1 MKTNKARI
9 SNPGVKKGLFNM
21 KKKNGL
27 VWYIVAGVFAISG
40 LYALASGTSGGFI
53 TLIVAAV
60 IAFIGYKKSS
70 PAKKRRAANAK
81 SAAAV
86 SSISE
91 GQRLFNEKHGVI
103 DCSVAGVT
111 FDNDDGSDRQK
122 ILRRLLN
129 SDDANPDVTFL
140 PYTFKKKPALY
151 VMCGDQC
158 VGNVPAD
165 YVEDVS
171 SILDRIELAYI
182 TPDKFKNDDGVT
194 IYRADLHI
202 QYSK

>member
-1 MKTNKARI
+1 
-9 SNPGVKKGLFNM
+9 M

-27 VWYIVAGVFAISG
+27 IWYIVAGVFAVSG
-40 LYALASGTSGGFI
+40 LYALVSGTSGGI
-53 TLIVAAV
+53 VTLFVAAAL
-60 IAFIGYKKSS
+60 AFVGYKKSS
-70 PAKKRRAANAK
+70 SVKKAVKVKTEN
-81 SAAAV
+81 SAAMA
-86 SSISE
+86 E
-91 GQRLFNEKHGVI
+91 GQRLFDQKHGII

-129 SDDANPDVTFL
+129 SDDANPDVTFI

-151 VMCGDQC
+151 VMCGDKC

-171 SILDRIELAYI
+171 AILDRIELAYI

-194 IYRADLHI
+194 VYRADLHI